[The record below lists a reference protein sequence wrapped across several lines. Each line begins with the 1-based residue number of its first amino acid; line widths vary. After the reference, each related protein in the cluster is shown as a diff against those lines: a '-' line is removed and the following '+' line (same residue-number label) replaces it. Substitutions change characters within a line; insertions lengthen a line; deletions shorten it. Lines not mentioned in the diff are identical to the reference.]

1 MTGRSSPTHLFILLS
16 HAFQTFCRI
25 YTEAMATDGSEP
37 SLGVWS
43 NVLRPFDDGMLDQRE
58 LIRRAVI
65 SNRAA
70 RALVR
75 DLERLRWL
83 TIEKPARGQ
92 TLLKLTPDGQRA
104 RTAGARLV
112 NTAVDG
118 FKTQFGDDRSTRLC
132 EALAALANQL
142 EIELPWYLTG
152 YGLADSSLT
161 GGSHVPEQPGPPRIP
176 AHGTDWPVVLRDQ
189 TADAADL
196 PLSGL
201 LSQALAAFRID
212 YERDMRGHGTGLDFV
227 ANFLQFVGDDGVDLK
242 VAAKMGG
249 VVGNGRSV
257 LERHLVVVVDPRQGR
272 TQSRQVYL
280 TPRGKQARDAY
291 PHLVARVELDWQKRY
306 GNCVADLWRTLE
318 SMDKDFDADVSNFP
332 STTDWLYRSM
342 FAGSGARRR
351 RSNT

>member
-1 MTGRSSPTHLFILLS
+1 
-16 HAFQTFCRI
+16 
-25 YTEAMATDGSEP
+25 MATDGPGP

-65 SNRAA
+65 SKRAA

-83 TIEKPARGQ
+83 TVEKPARGQ
-92 TLLKLTPDGQRA
+92 TLLKLTLDGQRA
-104 RTAGARLV
+104 RTAGEQLA
-112 NTAVDG
+112 NTAEDG
-118 FKTQFGDDRSTRLC
+118 FRTQFGEDRTTRLC

-161 GGSHVPEQPGPPRIP
+161 GGSHIPEQPGPPRIP
-176 AHGTDWPVVLRDQ
+176 AHGTEWPVVLRDQ
-189 TADAADL
+189 TADAACL
-196 PLSGL
+196 PLFGL
-201 LSQALAAFRID
+201 LSRALAAFRID

-242 VAAKMGG
+242 VAAEKGG

-257 LERHLVVVVDPRQGR
+257 LERHLVVVVEPRQGR

-280 TPRGKQARDAY
+280 TPKGKQARDAY
-291 PHLVARVELDWQKRY
+291 PHLVAMVEQDWRERY
-306 GNCVADLWRTLE
+306 GDCVTDLWRTLE
-318 SMDKDFDADVSNFP
+318 SMDRVLDADVPNFP

-342 FAGSGARRR
+342 LAGSGARRR
-351 RSNT
+351 R

>member
-25 YTEAMATDGSEP
+25 YTEAMATDVSEP

-43 NVLRPFDDGMLDQRE
+43 NLLRPFDDGMLDQRE

-75 DLERLRWL
+75 DLERLSWL

-152 YGLADSSLT
+152 YGLTDSSLT
-161 GGSHVPEQPGPPRIP
+161 GGSHVPGQPGPPRIP
-176 AHGTDWPVVLRDQ
+176 APRPRTGQWSFVTRPPMQLICGASLNPWTGTSTTMCPTSQAPRTGCIVPCLPGRVP
-189 TADAADL
+189 DAA
-196 PLSGL
+196 G
-201 LSQALAAFRID
+201 Q
-212 YERDMRGHGTGLDFV
+212 T
-227 ANFLQFVGDDGVDLK
+227 
-242 VAAKMGG
+242 
-249 VVGNGRSV
+249 
-257 LERHLVVVVDPRQGR
+257 LERGAARAFTRSYTNRCPGR
-272 TQSRQVYL
+272 LPIPGRCSQLR
-280 TPRGKQARDAY
+280 
-291 PHLVARVELDWQKRY
+291 
-306 GNCVADLWRTLE
+306 
-318 SMDKDFDADVSNFP
+318 
-332 STTDWLYRSM
+332 
-342 FAGSGARRR
+342 
-351 RSNT
+351 